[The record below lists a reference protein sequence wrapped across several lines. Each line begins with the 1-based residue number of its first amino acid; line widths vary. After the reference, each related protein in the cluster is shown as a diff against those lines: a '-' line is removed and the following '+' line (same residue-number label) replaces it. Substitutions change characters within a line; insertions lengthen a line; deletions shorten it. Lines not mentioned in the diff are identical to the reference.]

1 MEQYR
6 IDYTQTNP
14 INEGK
19 FFARIHQKH
28 VEAYNQK
35 GADNIVKNVRAT
47 YSKLM
52 QQLTESAN
60 PNSLLVGKVQSGKTS
75 NLELLTALAF
85 DNGYNLLIIYGGYD
99 TELLRQCT
107 ERFSLTFDAA
117 SEDELDDSDMP
128 VVFTTNIVTNQ
139 SNTLD
144 SLTEDFAKELLEEER
159 PMIITSLKRP
169 DALNRVYKKVAS
181 LMAAIPSLK
190 PFIID
195 DEGDQASLNTAKNKA
210 KEATPTYE
218 KICHMK
224 RVLHDPLY
232 LSVTATPQANIF
244 QEDISK
250 LIPESIHL
258 IQPGDGYDGASVYHL
273 SENEIIQTIA
283 DDDNLYPESLREAV
297 YYFLIASTIKAM
309 SSEKKKEKKSDMI
322 IHSDRTVRAHGSIYS
337 SVDSEIKLIRS
348 AFDNRDH
355 DPDELKF
362 HLYYLKQA
370 YQKFLSD
377 EQQIR
382 FPFNDTF
389 INNLGIVAHKTGVIM
404 QNGKG
409 KATKESE
416 KTKLH
421 KIFIGGDLL
430 QRGLTFPNLLVS
442 YFTRFAKN
450 GGNMDTTL
458 QRARWFGYRSKYL
471 DLCKIFT
478 TDEIAKEFTALAD
491 IEDDLWEQFEDVENG
506 VLAIK
511 DIIIKAEDTKQK
523 PTAKNKAKYK
533 KIKFKNRWIKQ
544 KFIVVEED
552 QIESNNNNIRRLI
565 SSIPESDWRTTTQGS
580 VNGQCTGKY
589 AIFSSV
595 QMIELIRS
603 IVTAFDREPF
613 NKVTLL
619 ELVGSSDVPV
629 ILMGDGIEDVRYRSV
644 FVDSF
649 MDRIKALHQGA
660 NSTVVDRITYLGDNK
675 VIVDSNRINIQIH
688 HVSPGITKNNRL
700 GKDQYMFAIYLPKD
714 KTYFAKDND

>member
-6 IDYTQTNP
+6 IDHTRTSP

-28 VEAYNQK
+28 VEAYKQK

-47 YSKLM
+47 YRKLM
-52 QQLTESAN
+52 QQLAVSTN

-99 TELLRQCT
+99 KELLRQCT

-117 SEDELDDSDMP
+117 SEDELLDSDMP
-128 VVFTTNIVTNQ
+128 VVFTTNDVTNQ
-139 SNTLD
+139 SNTLA
-144 SLTEDFAKELLEEER
+144 SLTEDFARDLLDDGR

-169 DALNRVYKKVAS
+169 DALSKVNRLVAA
-181 LMAAIPSLK
+181 LMAAIPTLK

-210 KEATPTYE
+210 EDATPTY
-218 KICHMK
+218 KNICYMK

-250 LIPESIHL
+250 LIPDTIHL

-273 SENEIIQTIA
+273 SENDIIQTVA
-283 DDDNLYPESLREAV
+283 EEDDTLYPESLRQAIH
-297 YYFLIASTIKAM
+297 YFLIASTIKAM
-309 SSEKKKEKKSDMI
+309 ASEKKKEKKSDMI
-322 IHSDRTVRAHGSIYS
+322 IHSDRTVRTHGSIYS
-337 SVDSEIKLIRS
+337 SVDGEIKLIRS

-355 DPDELKF
+355 DPDELNY
-362 HLYYLKQA
+362 HLYYLNQA

-377 EQQIR
+377 EQQLQH
-382 FPFNDTF
+382 PFDETF
-389 INNLGIVAHKTGVIM
+389 IANLGNVAHRTGVIL

-409 KATKESE
+409 KTTKESE

-506 VLAIK
+506 ILAIK

-544 KFIVVEED
+544 KFIVVD
-552 QIESNNNNIRRLI
+552 DTQIAANNSSIRRLVSGI
-565 SSIPESDWRTTTQGS
+565 SDWQTTTQGS
-580 VNGQCTGKY
+580 TIGQPTGMY
-589 AIFSSV
+589 AIFSADRMS
-595 QMIELIRS
+595 ELIRS
-603 IVTAFDREPF
+603 IETAFDREPF
-613 NKVTLL
+613 NKTALL
-619 ELVGSSDVPV
+619 ELVGSSEVPV
-629 ILMGDGIEDVRYRSV
+629 ILMGGGLNEIRYRSI
-644 FVDSF
+644 FVDAF
-649 MDRIKALHQGA
+649 KDRIKALHQGA
-660 NSTVVDRITYLGDNK
+660 NTTNIERLTYLGDNK
-675 VIVDSNRINIQIH
+675 VIVDQDKINIQIH
-688 HVSPGITKNNRL
+688 YISPGITKVNRL
-700 GKDQYMFAIYLPKD
+700 GKDQFMFAIYLPKD
-714 KTYFAKDND
+714 KTYFVKDND

>member
-1 MEQYR
+1 MEQYQ
-6 IDYTQTNP
+6 IDHTRMNP
-14 INEGK
+14 IIEGK

-28 VEAYNQK
+28 VEAYKQK
-35 GADNIVKNVRAT
+35 GANNIVKNVRST
-47 YSKLM
+47 YRKLM
-52 QQLTESAN
+52 LQLSVSSN

-99 TELLRQCT
+99 KELLRQCT

-117 SEDELDDSDMP
+117 SEDELLDSDMP
-128 VVFTTNIVTNQ
+128 VVFTTNDVTNQ
-139 SNTLD
+139 SNTLA
-144 SLTEDFAKELLEEER
+144 SLTEDFARDLLDDAR

-169 DALNRVYKKVAS
+169 DALSKVNRLVAT
-181 LMAAIPSLK
+181 LMAAIPTLK

-195 DEGDQASLNTAKNKA
+195 DEGDQASLNTAKNKT
-210 KEATPTYE
+210 EDATPTY
-218 KICHMK
+218 KNICYMK
-224 RVLHDPLY
+224 RVLKNPLY

-250 LIPESIHL
+250 LIPDTIHL

-273 SENEIIQTIA
+273 SENDIIQTVA
-283 DDDNLYPESLREAV
+283 EDDSLYPESLRQAIH
-297 YYFLIASTIKAM
+297 YFLIASTIKAM
-309 SSEKKKEKKSDMI
+309 ASEKKKEKKSDMI

-337 SVDSEIKLIRS
+337 SVDGEIRLIRS

-355 DPDELKF
+355 DPDELNY

-377 EQQIR
+377 EQQLQH
-382 FPFNDTF
+382 PFDETF
-389 INNLGIVAHKTGVIM
+389 IVNLCNVAHRTGVIL

-409 KATKESE
+409 KTTKESE

-544 KFIVVEED
+544 KFIVVD
-552 QIESNNNNIRRLI
+552 DIQIMTNNANIRRLV
-565 SSIPESDWRTTTQGS
+565 SSISDWQTTTQGS
-580 VNGQCTGKY
+580 TVGQTTGKY
-589 AIFSSV
+589 AIFSAV
-595 QMIELIRS
+595 QMTELIRS
-603 IVTAFDREPF
+603 IETAFDREPF
-613 NKVTLL
+613 NRTALL
-619 ELVGSSDVPV
+619 ELVGSSEVPV
-629 ILMGDGIEDVRYRSV
+629 ILMGSGLDEIRYRSI
-644 FVDSF
+644 FVDAF
-649 MDRIKALHQGA
+649 NDRIKALHQGA
-660 NSTVVDRITYLGDNK
+660 NTTNIERLTYLGDNK
-675 VIVDSNRINIQIH
+675 VIVDPDKINIQIH
-688 HVSPGITKNNRL
+688 YISPGVTKVNRL
-700 GKDQYMFAIYLPKD
+700 GKDQFMFAIYLPKD
-714 KTYFAKDND
+714 KTYFVKDYD

>member
-6 IDYTQTNP
+6 INHTTSIP
-14 INEGK
+14 INEGQ

-28 VEAYNQK
+28 VEAYKQK

-52 QQLTESAN
+52 QQLAVSTN

-107 ERFSLTFDAA
+107 ERFSITFDAA
-117 SEDELDDSDMP
+117 SEDELLDSDMP

-139 SNTLD
+139 SNTLT
-144 SLTEDFAKELLEEER
+144 SLTEDFAQDLLEEGR
-159 PMIITSLKRP
+159 PMIITTLKRP
-169 DALNRVYKKVAS
+169 DALKKVNKLVTS
-181 LMAAIPSLK
+181 LMAAIPTLK

-195 DEGDQASLNTAKNKA
+195 DEGDQASLNTAKNKV
-210 KEATPTYE
+210 EDATPTY
-218 KICHMK
+218 KNICSMK
-224 RVLHDPLY
+224 RILKNPLY

-273 SENEIIQTIA
+273 SENEIIQSIA
-283 DDDNLYPESLREAV
+283 EENDNQYPESLREAIH
-297 YYFLIASTIKAM
+297 YFLIASTIKAM
-309 SSEKKKEKKSDMI
+309 TSEKKKEKKSDMI

-337 SVDSEIKLIRS
+337 SVNNEIQFIRS

-355 DPDELKF
+355 DPDEFNF
-362 HLYYLKQA
+362 HLNYLKQA

-377 EQQIR
+377 EQQLQY
-382 FPFNDTF
+382 PFNNTF
-389 INNLGIVAHKTGVIM
+389 IDNIGIVAHKTGVIM

-442 YFTRFAKN
+442 YFTRFAKT

-471 DLCKIFT
+471 DICKIFT
-478 TDEIAKEFTALAD
+478 TDEIAKEFTNLAD

-506 VLAIK
+506 ILAIK

-544 KFIVVEED
+544 KFIVVD
-552 QIESNNNNIRRLI
+552 NNQIADNNDKIRRLVSNI
-565 SSIPESDWRTTTQGS
+565 SDWRTTTQGS
-580 VNGQCTGKY
+580 VIGQPTGKY
-589 AIFSSV
+589 AIFSAD
-595 QMIELIRS
+595 QMTELIRS
-603 IVTAFDREPF
+603 IETAFDREPF
-613 NKVTLL
+613 NKAALI
-619 ELVGSSDVPV
+619 ELVGSSEVPV
-629 ILMGDGIEDVRYRSV
+629 ILMGNGLDEIRYRSI
-644 FVDSF
+644 FEDTF

-660 NSTVVDRITYLGDNK
+660 NTTNIERLTYLGDNK
-675 VIVDSNRINIQIH
+675 VIVDSDKINIQIH
-688 HVSPGITKNNRL
+688 YISPGITKVNRL
-700 GKDQYMFAIYLPKD
+700 GKDQFMFAIYLPKN
-714 KTYFAKDND
+714 KTYFVKDND